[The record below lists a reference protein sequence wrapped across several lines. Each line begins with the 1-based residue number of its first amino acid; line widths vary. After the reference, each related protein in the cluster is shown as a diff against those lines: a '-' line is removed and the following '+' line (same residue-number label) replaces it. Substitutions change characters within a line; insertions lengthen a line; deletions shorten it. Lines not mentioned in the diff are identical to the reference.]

1 MVKRIFAAVLSILLA
16 VSFILSLPVTVKAD
30 TWEKTIDRYD
40 QLFSADTEP
49 AAMFK
54 ELYKVFLSDP
64 RTFINQLAFR
74 DKETKEYVLQ
84 ILTGD
89 WVTPEHLE
97 NMENAIRFL
106 ISYDL
111 DDDVSQTELHLW
123 DDMMD
128 HFAYLELRDKGVIT
142 DCSKLFLQVAAIEND
157 HDYRLAPSLAYA
169 IIGTPDVFLRTLLE
183 EEETV
188 QERTILMLGFYN
200 TDFIGTKICNS
211 LPEYSADTEP
221 ELAALRQQ
229 ILLALEGCPQ
239 LPIQADPDPKELQQ
253 WQVEGYFP
261 QLTTTYRY
269 SGLLNI
275 KLGVRA
281 ETFVEAL
288 LTDTEKCI
296 NELAFR
302 DVETKRALLYGIAE
316 AYIFPSAKLRQISF
330 HLQAYLEEADSL
342 TKSEIDLLEAY
353 IYYLDYFYYLRS
365 PAHRDFEKLFAEAV
379 DHPFDA
385 RINDFC
391 EELKLAF
398 IDLPASFIHRLAQEE
413 EAVQDAVARYLCA
426 DSETSDALLNIVAST
441 LASERKSWTE
451 RPDYLTEE
459 EYALLVRITDNIQML
474 PAVPEPSDPDPDE
487 YQQWLKDKG
496 LLVDDPGVVLP
507 IRPTETELPAQDTSE
522 DTPSD
527 GNRSTR
533 LLSTVFLCIGAFAI
547 GIPIGLCYVNC
558 KKRPAKT
565 EAPSPQ
571 LATDEEDFLWED
583 ES

>member
-1 MVKRIFAAVLSILLA
+1 MKRRILAAAVSILLA
-16 VSFILSLPVTVKAD
+16 VSFILSLPVTVNAD
-30 TWEKTIDRYD
+30 TWEETIDRYD

-89 WVTPEHLE
+89 WVTAEHLE
-97 NMENAIRFL
+97 NMENALRFL
-106 ISYDL
+106 ISYDF

-123 DDMMD
+123 HDMMD
-128 HFAYLELRDKGVIT
+128 HFTYLELRDIGVIT
-142 DCSKLFLQVAAIEND
+142 DCSKLFLQVAGTGND
-157 HDYRLAPSLAYA
+157 YTYYLAPSLAYA

-188 QERTILMLGFYN
+188 QERTILILEFYN

-211 LPEYSADTEP
+211 LPEYSDDAEP
-221 ELAALRQQ
+221 ELAALRQE
-229 ILLALEGCPQ
+229 ILLALSTAPQ

-316 AYIFPSAKLRQISF
+316 TYIFPSTKLRQISF

-353 IYYLDYFYYLRS
+353 IYYLDYFYYLSS

-391 EELKLAF
+391 NELKLAF

-426 DSETSDALLNIVAST
+426 GSETSDALLNIVAST
-441 LASERKSWTE
+441 LASERKRWKE

-474 PAVPEPSDPDPDE
+474 PAVPESSDPDPEE
-487 YQQWLKDKG
+487 YAQWLADQQ
-496 LLVDDPGVVLP
+496 LAE
-507 IRPTETELPAQDTSE
+507 IENQDTFPTMT
-522 DTPSD
+522 TPSTIEPSEK
-527 GNRSTR
+527 NTSNYR

-547 GIPIGLCYVNC
+547 GIPIGSRYVNR
-558 KKRPAKT
+558 KNRSAKA
-565 EAPSPQ
+565 EEPSPQ